1 MCGFEIRSLSNTTST
16 TVFNLCISVTEIIY
30 CNYKHLHATKVRQ
43 FTMFF
48 VLIGSFIALTM
59 VHTTANSCN
68 YGIKEFSILS
78 DSFTA
83 GFAFVNSYCQNIVL
97 ADEVLLTLNLFATT
111 LAIIRTLA

>member
-1 MCGFEIRSLSNTTST
+1 
-16 TVFNLCISVTEIIY
+16 
-30 CNYKHLHATKVRQ
+30 
-43 FTMFF
+43 
-48 VLIGSFIALTM
+48 M

-97 ADEVLLTLNLFATT
+97 ADESAINFEFVCNYTGNYTYVGVIATYGEDGMLNWNLCITT
-111 LAIIRTLA
+111 NQKNHDR